1 MIIATSGHIDHGKTI
16 LVKALTGVDA
26 DRLPEEKVRG
36 ISIDLGYAYH
46 SLDEG
51 ETLGFIDVPGH
62 ERFIRNMLAGVTGVD
77 YALLVI
83 AADDGPMPQT
93 EEHLAIL
100 DLLGI
105 SAGAVVVTK
114 IDRVDPP
121 RLEEAIELVRLL
133 IDGTTLEDAPIFSVS
148 GITGDGIDSLR
159 THLEDYSK
167 TFSSKSRDGY
177 FRLAIDRRFNIQG
190 SGLVV
195 TGSVFSGEVTVGDQL
210 VLSPSGK
217 RVRVR
222 GIHAQNR
229 DSAKG
234 EVGQR
239 CALNLA
245 GAEIRRDQIHRGD
258 WIVDEALH
266 APTKRVDARIN
277 LLRSEKRALKHWTPV
292 HLHVGAA
299 DINARVAILDGKVI
313 APGESSL
320 IQLVLDQ
327 PLNALRNDRLIL
339 RDQSARRTMAGGRII
354 DPFAPTRG
362 RSRPERLMIL
372 NNMEVDDPAQA
383 LSTLLDK
390 LPNGLDLVR
399 FAQSRNLTKESVK
412 NLWTQ
417 VKMVSFGPEEEK
429 TGVSPIHW
437 NKIIDITL
445 TALKNWHTDHPGQ
458 LGPAENTLRLSLN
471 PIPSTALF
479 SALVGRLAAKG
490 ALVRANRQLRLPT
503 HQPTMSTQDKKV
515 WTEVKHIMEE
525 AENRPLSV
533 HEVAENINIQ
543 PNALINFLKRATAM
557 GFVIQVTK
565 NRFLLPESIKA
576 LGKIAENLANEKKEG
591 LITAA
596 DFRDK
601 TKIGRNMAIEV
612 LEFFDK
618 AGFTSRDGNQ
628 RRILKSSREIFGA

>member
-1 MIIATSGHIDHGKTI
+1 M
-16 LVKALTGVDA
+16 
-26 DRLPEEKVRG
+26 
-36 ISIDLGYAYH
+36 
-46 SLDEG
+46 
-51 ETLGFIDVPGH
+51 
-62 ERFIRNMLAGVTGVD
+62 
-77 YALLVI
+77 
-83 AADDGPMPQT
+83 
-93 EEHLAIL
+93 
-100 DLLGI
+100 
-105 SAGAVVVTK
+105 
-114 IDRVDPP
+114 
-121 RLEEAIELVRLL
+121 
-133 IDGTTLEDAPIFSVS
+133 
-148 GITGDGIDSLR
+148 
-159 THLEDYSK
+159 
-167 TFSSKSRDGY
+167 
-177 FRLAIDRRFNIQG
+177 
-190 SGLVV
+190 
-195 TGSVFSGEVTVGDQL
+195 

-217 RVRVR
+217 KVRIR

-229 DSAKG
+229 NSAKG

-245 GAEIRRDQIHRGD
+245 GAEIRGDHIHRGD

-266 APTKRVDARIN
+266 TSTRRIDARIN

-339 RDQSARRTMAGGRII
+339 RDQSARRTIAGGRII

-362 RSRPERLMIL
+362 RSRPERLTIL
-372 NNMEVDDPAQA
+372 GNMEIDDPAQA
-383 LSTLLDK
+383 LSMLLDN

-399 FAQSRNLTKESVK
+399 FTQSRNLTKESVK
-412 NLWTQ
+412 NLWNQ
-417 VKMVSFGPEEEK
+417 VKIVSFGPEEKK

-437 NKIIDITL
+437 NKIIKITL
-445 TALKNWHTDHPGQ
+445 TALKNWHADRPGQ
-458 LGPAENTLRLSLN
+458 LGPAENILRLSLN

-479 SALVGRLAAKG
+479 CAAVEHMAAKG
-490 ALVRANRQLRLPT
+490 ELVRANRQLRLPT
-503 HQPTMSTQDKKV
+503 HQPTMSAQDKKV

-533 HEVAENINIQ
+533 HEAAENLNIQ
-543 PNALINFLKRATAM
+543 PNVLMNFLKRAAAM
-557 GFVIQVTK
+557 GFIIQITK

-576 LGKIAENLANEKKEG
+576 LGEIAENLVNEKKEG

-601 TKIGRNMAIEV
+601 SKIGRNMAIEI

-618 AGFTSRDGNQ
+618 AGFTNRDGNE
-628 RRILKSSREIFGA
+628 RRILKSSKEIFGA